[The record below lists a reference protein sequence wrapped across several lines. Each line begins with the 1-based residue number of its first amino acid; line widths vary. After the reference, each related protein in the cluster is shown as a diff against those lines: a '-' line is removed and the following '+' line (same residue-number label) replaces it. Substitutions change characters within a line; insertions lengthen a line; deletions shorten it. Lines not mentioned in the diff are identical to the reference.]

1 MQMGSLSHF
10 LILLLSTPLILFFL
24 HKWRRSHSSPSRK
37 RPPPSPPKLPGLG
50 NLHQMGQLPH
60 RSIQSLSRRHGPL
73 MLLHFGKVPVL
84 VASSSEAAREI
95 MKNQDLIFAS
105 RPKMSIP
112 ARLLYNCRDV
122 AFAPYGEYWRRI
134 RSVCVLHL
142 LSSKRVQ
149 SFRRVMEEETSLM
162 VEKIRSSSTGVINLR
177 DAVASMTNDVI
188 SLVSLGKKSGGGE
201 RNFHRIIAEL
211 EELLGVVPLW
221 EYIPWLSWMRRFDG
235 VDGRIERVAKAL
247 DQFLESVI
255 EEHRVRE
262 RSECDGDELDFVD
275 ILLDFQRENENGS
288 GSSVDDDTIKAI
300 ILDMYAGG
308 TDTTSTTLEW
318 TMTELVRNPT
328 TMKILQNEVREVVG
342 SKIKIEERDLEKMLY
357 LKAVTKE
364 SLRLHPPLP
373 LLVPRELTQD
383 TKVLG
388 YDIVSGTRVLINAW
402 AIARDSLLWEKPEQ
416 FYPER
421 FLETNID
428 YKGLHFEL
436 TPFGS
441 GRRGCPGVTFAT
453 TVYELAL
460 AKLVYNFD
468 FELPNGVKI
477 EELDVSE
484 SSGLTMH
491 KKFPLLVVVSPRTC

>member
-1 MQMGSLSHF
+1 
-10 LILLLSTPLILFFL
+10 
-24 HKWRRSHSSPSRK
+24 
-37 RPPPSPPKLPGLG
+37 
-50 NLHQMGQLPH
+50 MGQLPH

-300 ILDMYAGG
+300 IL
-308 TDTTSTTLEW
+308 
-318 TMTELVRNPT
+318 
-328 TMKILQNEVREVVG
+328 
-342 SKIKIEERDLEKMLY
+342 IKIEERDLEKMLY

>member
-1 MQMGSLSHF
+1 MQMLSLSHF
-10 LILLLSTPLILFFL
+10 LILILSTPFLLFFL
-24 HKWRRSHSSPSRK
+24 HKWRRSHAPSSRK

-50 NLHQMGQLPH
+50 NLHQVGPLPH
-60 RSIQSLSRRHGPL
+60 RSLQSLSRRHGSL

-84 VASSSEAAREI
+84 VASSAEAAREI
-95 MKNQDLIFAS
+95 MKSQDLIFAS

-142 LSSKRVQ
+142 LCGKRVQ
-149 SFRRVMEEETSLM
+149 SYRRVMEEETSLM
-162 VEKIRSSSTGVINLR
+162 VDKIRSSSTGVINLR

-188 SLVSLGKKSGGGE
+188 SMVALGKKSGAGE
-201 RNFHRIIAEL
+201 RNFHRIIAEF

-247 DQFLESVI
+247 DQFLESVLQ
-255 EEHRVRE
+255 EHRDRE
-262 RSECDGDELDFVD
+262 RRECDGDELDFVD
-275 ILLDFQRENENGS
+275 ILLDFQRENGS
-288 GSSVDDDTIKAI
+288 GSSVDDNAIKSI

-318 TMTELVRNPT
+318 AMTELIRNPT
-328 TMKILQNEVREVVG
+328 TMKTLQNEVRKVVG
-342 SKIKIEERDLEKMLY
+342 NKVEIDEKDLEKMLY

-364 SLRLHPPLP
+364 SLRLHPPIP

-388 YDIVSGTRVLINAW
+388 YDIVSGTRALINAW

-421 FLETNID
+421 FLETDID

-441 GRRGCPGVTFAT
+441 GRRGCPGVTFAM

-460 AKLVYNFD
+460 AKLVLNFD
-468 FELPNGVKI
+468 FELPNGAKM
-477 EELDVSE
+477 EQLDVSE

-491 KKFPLLVVVSPRTC
+491 KKFPLLVVVSPHTC